1 MLELR
6 QITKRYRLDNGG
18 STEVLALQ
26 GLSLQVK
33 AGETV
38 ALTGPSGSGKST
50 ALQVAGLIEEPC
62 SGEVWFEG
70 KAIHSLSAKE
80 KTLFRRD
87 TLGFVFQHFHLVP
100 VLSAA
105 ENVALPALLKGVSR
119 KEAQGRA
126 LDLLERM
133 GLGAQANQRAATL
146 SGGQRQRVALARAL
160 INRPRLILADEP
172 TANLDAA
179 SGEQVI
185 DLLFELC
192 GQWNAGLL
200 LVTHEARLAAR
211 ADRQILLKDGSLA

>member
-6 QITKRYRLDNGG
+6 QITKRYRMGNGVN
-18 STEVLALQ
+18 TEVTALR

-33 AGETV
+33 AGEKV

-50 ALQVAGLIEEPC
+50 ALQVAGLIEDPNC
-62 SGEVWFEG
+62 GEVWFEG
-70 KAIHSLSAKE
+70 KALHTLSPKE

-87 TLGFVFQHFHLVP
+87 GLGFVFQHFHLVP
-100 VLSAA
+100 VLTAL
-105 ENVALPALLKGVSR
+105 ENVVLPALLKR
-119 KEAQGRA
+119 TDPREAHAQA
-126 LDLLERM
+126 QNLLERI

-185 DLLFELC
+185 DLLFDLC
-192 GQWNAGLL
+192 GQWKAALL
-200 LVTHEARLAAR
+200 LVTHETRLANR
-211 ADRQILLKDGSLA
+211 ADRQILLIDGRLA